1 MIILTLLAALVLFV
15 IAAAVPSLLPSGSPV
30 WLPQVITKLVMLLE
44 AFALMLASRRPLAE
58 FGFRRGEGRSKRAI
72 AAAFA
77 LGAATT
83 IFVLASGLEGL
94 RGVMKGYTFLQVVLG
109 VWIVSSVVEE
119 IFVRGWLQT
128 TIARQGASPRA
139 EVLIS
144 GAVFGS
150 LHLSLLRAGID
161 IASVATI
168 VTATFLLGLICAALR
183 QRTKSLIA
191 PTLAHIGFNI
201 GGMFGGVV
209 FVIVSKLTS

>member
-1 MIILTLLAALVLFV
+1 MTLLIAVVLFV
-15 IAAAVPSLLPSGSPV
+15 VATVVSSLLPAGSPV
-30 WLPQVITKLVMLLE
+30 WLPQVTTKLVMLLE
-44 AFALMLASRRPLAE
+44 AFALMLLSRRPLAD
-58 FGFRRGEGRSKRAI
+58 FGFRRGEGRSKGAI

-94 RGVMKGYTFLQVVLG
+94 RAVMKDYTFLQVVLG

-144 GAVFGS
+144 GAMFGA
-150 LHLSLLRAGID
+150 LHLSLLRAGVD
-161 IASVATI
+161 IASVATV
-168 VTATFLLGLICAALR
+168 VTATFLLGLICAVLR
-183 QRTKSLIA
+183 QRTRSLAA
-191 PTLAHIGFNI
+191 PTFAHIAFNI
-201 GGMFGGVV
+201 GGMFGGIIW
-209 FVIVSKLTS
+209 VIVTKMTS